1 MLVNGFQSFT
11 SSFFNSNIYFLFFW
25 NSMLDAVDI
34 KINKA
39 RYLLSKMSKKKK
51 QSQEQETKIQ
61 RKKVFKKRDFRAVI
75 RRDRSGETQF
85 YIPIKFRNFAST
97 NVRCSLLQD
106 LKASLAN
113 CTFSVKA
120 SPKHRFVVWVYVYVC
135 VSVCL

>member
-1 MLVNGFQSFT
+1 MGFSHLPLHSLIQTFI
-11 SSFFNSNIYFLFFW
+11 FFFFW